1 MSQGIS
7 ERRWLIGISDHLVSP
22 ADLEQE
28 AFPEAEFVFLSDW
41 RSSDAAR
48 EQWQQ
53 IDALLVW
60 RFQIDGETA
69 ALLSETCK
77 IVVRYGVGYDLID
90 VPALTEAG
98 LPFCNT
104 PDYGTEEVADT
115 ACAMILALQR
125 KILLYDQDCRRYQ
138 EDWQGHLL
146 RPQQRTSQQTLALIG
161 VGRIGTAVIN
171 RMKAFGFKILGY
183 DPYQPSGHEKAVG
196 YGRVHTIDE
205 LLEQADI
212 VSLHCPLTDETRGM
226 IDTGFLGRMKQGAAL
241 VNTARGGIIDGLD
254 CIEEALRTDQLA
266 AVAFDVLPD
275 EPPQPHSLLSAWR
288 SNEPWL
294 IGRMIVNP
302 HSAYYSEQ
310 GWVEMRYKAAETA
323 RLFLLEGKLRN
334 QC

>member
-1 MSQGIS
+1 MAEGKPG
-7 ERRWLIGISDHLVSP
+7 RRWLIGISDHLVSP
-22 ADLEQE
+22 ADLEEE

-41 RSSDAAR
+41 RTRDAAR
-48 EQWQQ
+48 VRWQQ
-53 IDALLVW
+53 VDALLVW
-60 RFQIDGETA
+60 HFPIDGETA
-69 ALLSETCK
+69 ALLGETCK

-90 VPALTEAG
+90 VPALTAAG

-115 ACAMILALQR
+115 ACAMIMALQR
-125 KILLYDQDCRRYQ
+125 KILQYDQDCRRYQ

-146 RPQQRTSQQTLALIG
+146 RPHQRTSQQTLALIG
-161 VGRIGTAVIN
+161 IGRIGTAVIN

-196 YGRVHTIDE
+196 YGRVHTIEE

-226 IDTGFLGRMKQGAAL
+226 IDVDFLSRMKPGSAL
-241 VNTARGGIIDGLD
+241 VNTARGGIIDSLD
-254 CIEEALRTDQLA
+254 CIEAALRKDHLA

-310 GWVEMRYKAAETA
+310 GWIEMRYKAAETA
-323 RLFLLEGKLRN
+323 RLFLQEGKLRN